1 MDDARRLVVYVGA
14 YDGVLHALRDLD
26 ELEQLHERGLVG
38 GYDAAVVDMERGR
51 PHIART
57 VDHPRV
63 LAVPERLG
71 AGPLPRE
78 AVKEA
83 AKRLSGHDAALI
95 VLGTPA
101 IAEGLKRALTRATK
115 VARHDFDETPDVL
128 GTTLVEA
135 FRS

>member
-1 MDDARRLVVYVGA
+1 MNDARRLVVYVAA
-14 YDGVLHALRDLD
+14 YDGVSHALRDLD
-26 ELEQLHERGLVG
+26 ELEQLHERGLIA

-71 AGPLPRE
+71 TGPLPRE

-95 VLGTPA
+95 VVGGTA
-101 IAEGLKRALTRATK
+101 IANGLERALTRAAK
-115 VARHDFDETPDVL
+115 IARHEFDDTPDVI
-128 GTTLVEA
+128 GATLAEA
-135 FRS
+135 FS